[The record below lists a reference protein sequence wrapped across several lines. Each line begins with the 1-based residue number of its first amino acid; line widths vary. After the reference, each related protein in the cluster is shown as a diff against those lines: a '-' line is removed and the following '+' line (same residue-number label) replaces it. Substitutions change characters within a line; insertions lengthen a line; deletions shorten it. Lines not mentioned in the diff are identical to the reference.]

1 VASKV
6 LLELLGGIFNE
17 RFLNKNVDRIKNVK
31 NVKKTL
37 PEI

>member
-17 RFLNKNVDRIKNVK
+17 RFKKNKKLDEIKNVK
-31 NVKKTL
+31 NVKS
-37 PEI
+37 